1 MAWLWRYL
9 DAKGETFVDADGE
22 PAGAASSFP
31 NQADAES
38 WLGEHWRELAA
49 SGVDS
54 VVLLEDERE
63 VYGPM
68 SLNPPE

>member
-9 DAKGETFVDADGE
+9 NSEGEPFVDPDGT
-22 PAGAASSFP
+22 PAGGAAQFP

-49 SGVDS
+49 SGVDT

-68 SLNPPE
+68 SLSPPD